1 MKSFSRAE
9 SFELLAE
16 VQVSAQA
23 GVQVPAF
30 NCFIKIVLKFAIN
43 L

>member
-1 MKSFSRAE
+1 MKSSK

-30 NCFIKIVLKFAIN
+30 ICFLKIELKFAII